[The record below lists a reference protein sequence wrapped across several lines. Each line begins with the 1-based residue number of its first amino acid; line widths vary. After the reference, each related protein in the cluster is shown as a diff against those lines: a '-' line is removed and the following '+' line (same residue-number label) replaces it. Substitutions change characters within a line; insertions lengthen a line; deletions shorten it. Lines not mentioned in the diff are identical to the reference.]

1 MPLNDTVAEGLTLA
15 AVTVSTPASAPRDW
29 GVNTTPVVQAAPDA
43 RLVPQLFCDRLNGP
57 VTVRERLFAVVP
69 PRFEIVTTWA
79 APALY
84 NACAGNESWAGF
96 TPSPAAL
103 WPIPVSDTAT
113 GDTPVVDDEMVRVA
127 AAPPAV
133 AGVKIT
139 CTAQLAPASR
149 VAPQVEFAVEKLAA
163 AGPVIWNPGFARAAP
178 PLLVTLM
185 EAGAPATPTGCA
197 GKLRLAAL
205 AESAG
210 GNRPVPLRE
219 TVCFAF
225 SASEMESAP

>member
-1 MPLNDTVAEGLTLA
+1 
-15 AVTVSTPASAPRDW
+15 
-29 GVNTTPVVQAAPDA
+29 
-43 RLVPQLFCDRLNGP
+43 
-57 VTVRERLFAVVP
+57 
-69 PRFEIVTTWA
+69 
-79 APALY
+79 
-84 NACAGNESWAGF
+84 
-96 TPSPAAL
+96 
-103 WPIPVSDTAT
+103 
-113 GDTPVVDDEMVRVA
+113 VRVA

-197 GKLRLAAL
+197 GKVKLVAL

-210 GNRPVPLRE
+210 GKRPVPLRA
-219 TVCFAF
+219 TDCFAF
-225 SASEMESAP
+225 SASATASDPDWVPDCVGANESANEQLECAARVAVQFRETACRWAERRRFR